1 MEKYMNKIEG
11 IVPAVITPMEEDGSI
26 NLDQIPK
33 LVEQLIN
40 DGVSAFYVCGS
51 TGEGPSL
58 TTEERM
64 AVAKKYVESVKKRKP
79 VIINVGHNSIKE
91 AQRLSEHAQQIGAD
105 AFSAVP
111 PSYFP
116 ISSFDN
122 LIECMSEI
130 TSVAPNLPFYYYH
143 IPRLTSVEVDMIEFL
158 NVVKEKI
165 PNLVGV
171 KYSDFKL
178 FELQSCL
185 EFENGKFD
193 ILFGSDEMLLSA
205 LAVGVKGAVGST
217 YNYATPLYNKIIH
230 SFKKGTTKEA
240 KEWQFL
246 SVKIVKLQFRHG
258 GLAAFKATMKMIGVD
273 CGPIRLPLQTL
284 NQETLDRMNEE
295 LTKIGFFD
303 WGRN

>member
-1 MEKYMNKIEG
+1 MKEIEG
-11 IVPAVITPMEEDGSI
+11 IIPAVFTPMNGDGSI
-26 NLDQIPK
+26 YLDQIPK

-58 TTEERM
+58 STEERM
-64 AVAKKYVESVKKRKP
+64 EVAKKYVESVKKRLP
-79 VIINVGHNSIKE
+79 IIINVGHNSIKE
-91 AQRLSEHAQQIGAD
+91 AQKLSEHAQQIGAD

-116 ISSFDN
+116 ISSLEN
-122 LIECMSEI
+122 LIESMSEI
-130 TSVAPNLPFYYYH
+130 TSAAPNLPFYYYH
-143 IPRLTSVEVDMIEFL
+143 IPRLTSVEVDMIKFL
-158 NVVKEKI
+158 QIAKEKI

-217 YNYATPLYNKIIH
+217 YNYTTPLYNKIIQF
-230 SFKKGTTKEA
+230 FKNGNIKKAREL
-240 KEWQFL
+240 QFL
-246 SVKIVKLQFRHG
+246 SVEMVKLQYRHG
-258 GLAAFKATMKMIGVD
+258 GIAAFKATMKMIGVD

-284 NQETLDRMNEE
+284 SQDTMDRMEKE
-295 LTKIGFFD
+295 LAKVGFFK

>member
-1 MEKYMNKIEG
+1 MKKIKG
-11 IVPAVITPMEEDGSI
+11 IIPAVFTPMKEDGSI
-26 NLDQIPK
+26 YLDQIPK
-33 LVEQLIN
+33 LVEQLII

-51 TGEGPSL
+51 TGEGFSL

-64 AVAKKYVESVKKRKP
+64 EVAKRYVESAKKRLP

-91 AQRLSEHAQQIGAD
+91 AQKLSEHAQKIGAD

-116 ISSFDN
+116 ISSLEN
-122 LIECMSEI
+122 LVECVSEI
-130 TSVAPNLPFYYYH
+130 TAAAPKLPFYYYH
-143 IPRLTSVEVDMIEFL
+143 IPRLTSVEVDMIKFL
-158 NVVKEKI
+158 NLAEENI

-185 EFENGKFD
+185 EFDNGKYD

-205 LAVGVKGAVGST
+205 LSVGVKGAVGST
-217 YNYATPLYNKIIH
+217 YNYATPLYNKIIQ
-230 SFKKGTTKEA
+230 SFASGDISKAREL
-240 KEWQFL
+240 QSL
-246 SVKIVKLQFRHG
+246 SVEMVKLQYKHG
-258 GLAAFKATMKMIGVD
+258 GIAAFKATMKLIGVD

-284 NQETLDRMNEE
+284 NQETIEKMDDE
-295 LTKIGFFD
+295 LKEVGFYD